1 MRCVYFTFTLQT
13 MFVGTFPFI
22 TKTMYLCIWRDVIL
36 LKRTSGC
43 VYFTLT
49 SQSMCTLL
57 LHHKACVLYSYITK
71 HVYFTLTSQSMCT
84 LLLHHKACVLYSYI
98 TKHVVCSIFPFT
110 AKTTFMHVVCSIFP
124 FTAKTTNKLK
134 IVVKLISK
142 LSCTVHVFYID
153 IFVMQKI

>member
-71 HVYFTLTSQSMCT
+71 HVYFTLTSQSMWFAAFS
-84 LLLHHKACVLYSYI
+84 LLLQKPRLCVYVLYLY
-98 TKHVVCSIFPFT
+98 
-110 AKTTFMHVVCSIFP
+110 A
-124 FTAKTTNKLK
+124 NKLK

>member
-1 MRCVYFTFTLQT
+1 MRCVYFIFTLQT

-57 LHHKACVLYSYITK
+57 LHHKACVLYSYITM
-71 HVYFTLTSQSMCT
+71 HVYFTLTSQSMWFAAFS
-84 LLLHHKACVLYSYI
+84 LLLQKPRLCVYVLYLY
-98 TKHVVCSIFPFT
+98 
-110 AKTTFMHVVCSIFP
+110 A
-124 FTAKTTNKLK
+124 NKLK